1 VRRTWTLARALLGRG
16 GAALR
21 PPKSLVEH
29 VSKEL
34 STSAKNGPRCRPF
47 KVDRTLQ
54 PPQSFPLPRDRGC
67 AETED
72 AVSAAKSAGHAALQD
87 VGGHVFSASLVVS
100 ALVGPR
106 AGRTVDAVGGREL
119 LAASNVILAAG
130 LAVLAFAQ
138 SQATLWLAWLML
150 GLGMGIKGTVPRAM
164 VRMPLPAPCSTVN
177 TPEAVPAPNAWQ
189 CSAPKTTA
197 TGWGCSA
204 RRPVS

>member
-1 VRRTWTLARALLGRG
+1 VVARALLGRG

-54 PPQSFPLPRDRGC
+54 PPQSFPLPRARGC

-72 AVSAAKSAGHAALQD
+72 AVSAAKSAGHAALQ
-87 VGGHVFSASLVVS
+87 ASLVVS

-130 LAVLAFAQ
+130 LAVLAFPQ

-164 VRMPLPAPCSTVN
+164 VRTPLPAPCSTVN